1 MVKLIVEAIPPV
13 YLCCDALITASD
25 VASASRFQNDR
36 RRREHLAW
44 RRVVRNELGRGV
56 VIEYNEVGAP
66 VVDIPNTYISVAHG
80 GERVAVTIADEPVGV
95 DIESLDRNYERVK
108 SRFMSPAEEALSEM
122 EEWPAMVWTA
132 KEAIY
137 KLYGRREVDL
147 TEDIRITAFDAQ
159 HMLLTAE
166 VRDTKGIVVEA
177 NIMENSVAV
186 ATATYK
192 QRINVINTK

>member
-1 MVKLIVEAIPPV
+1 MVKLIVEAVPPV

-25 VASASRFQNDR
+25 VTSASRFQNDR

-44 RRVVRNELGRGV
+44 RRVVRSELGRGV
-56 VIEYNEVGAP
+56 VIDYNEVGAP
-66 VVDIPNTYISVAHG
+66 VVDTPNTYISVAHG
-80 GERVAVTIADEPVGV
+80 GERVAVAIADEPVGV
-95 DIESLDRNYERVK
+95 DIEALERNYARVK

-122 EEWPAMVWTA
+122 EEWPAVVWTA

-137 KLYGRREVDL
+137 KLYGKREVDL
-147 TEDIRITAFDAQ
+147 TVDIRITAFDAER
-159 HMLLTAE
+159 MLLMAE

-177 NIMENSVAV
+177 QIIENSVAV

-192 QRINVINTK
+192 